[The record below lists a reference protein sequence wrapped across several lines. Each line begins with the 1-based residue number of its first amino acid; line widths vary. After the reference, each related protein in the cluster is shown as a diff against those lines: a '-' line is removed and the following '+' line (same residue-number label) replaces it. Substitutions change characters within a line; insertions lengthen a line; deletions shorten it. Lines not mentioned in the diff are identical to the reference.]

1 MNARTRKLVIAAS
14 VVLVVIVAGT
24 LIFRQIPATV
34 SAPLFVLVVI
44 IEVIIAPIPGGAV
57 GYLGAA
63 RYGFWQAWPLLYIGN
78 VIGTTLVFFLA
89 RRYGTPLFEENVSAK
104 TRARYDRILKSHPFL
119 LWLVYSV
126 PVVPVDVLSV
136 LAGLSRI
143 SARRFLSIA
152 LSGYIIYTGIVAF
165 VGSTLAQFV
174 GVTEAVSAIGGV
186 FLVVLIWWLWKQQA
200 AASPRELL
208 RVAVTGNIASGKSAV
223 AETWQQQGAVVI
235 DADDLSRRAVQPGS
249 AALKKVIAQFGNNV
263 IAPDGTLDRA
273 ALRNVVFNDD
283 MRRKE
288 LESILHPEI
297 ERLRQNAER
306 EAAGKG
312 ARIVVHSI
320 PLLFETGL
328 DELFDII
335 VLVDAPESVRRERLM
350 ATRNLDGAEADA
362 MIRAQ
367 MPAELKRKR
376 AHHVIDNA
384 GTLEEL
390 KARALDVWRAI
401 EARAP

>member
-1 MNARTRKLVIAAS
+1 MNARTRKLVVAAS
-14 VVLVVIVAGT
+14 VVLVVIAAGM
-24 LIFRQIPATV
+24 LLFRQIPTTV

-78 VIGTTLVFFLA
+78 VIGTTLVFMLA
-89 RRYGTPLFEENVSAK
+89 RRFGTPLFEENVSEK
-104 TRARYDRILKSHPFL
+104 TRARYDRILDSHPLL

-126 PVVPVDVLSV
+126 PVLPVDVLSV

-143 SARRFLSIA
+143 SAKRFLSIA

-165 VGSTLAQFV
+165 VGSSLAQFV
-174 GVTEAVSAIGGV
+174 GVTEAVSAIGVV
-186 FLVVLIWWLWKQQA
+186 FLVVLVWWLWKQHGAQQ
-200 AASPRELL
+200 RDLL

-223 AETWQQQGAVVI
+223 TELWQQQGAIVV
-235 DADDLSRRAVQPGS
+235 DADELSRRAVEPGTT
-249 AALKKVIAQFGNNV
+249 ALKKVAAQFGGDV

-283 MRRKE
+283 ARRRE

-297 ERLRQNAER
+297 ERLRQEAER
-306 EAAGKG
+306 DAAKKG

-328 DELFDII
+328 DQQFDVI
-335 VLVDAPESVRRERLM
+335 VVIDAPESLRRERLVG
-350 ATRNLDGAEADA
+350 ARGLTAAEADA
-362 MIRAQ
+362 MIAAQ
-367 MPAELKRKR
+367 MPAASKRTR
-376 AHHVIDNA
+376 AHHVIENS
-384 GTLEEL
+384 GTIEQLR
-390 KARALDVWRAI
+390 ARALEVWQSIQERA
-401 EARAP
+401 A